1 MEEVLAKSEKLNSSD
16 EVSDCLSSNML
27 PFPFTQFACLLVL
40 FILHTAAQNRF
51 PHGISSIRTSVG
63 RRSLSSNQSSTGKN
77 GTPIKTLRVE
87 KENEIS
93 NPYEFGYQMNDGNG
107 TTQHRQEIRQENG
120 DVKGS
125 YGYIDPYGVYRKVEY
140 YTDETGYHAKVS
152 SNEPGLLNKNSANT
166 IFVVENPPAAALL
179 SRERPSV
186 KNSKQVLT
194 G

>member
-1 MEEVLAKSEKLNSSD
+1 M
-16 EVSDCLSSNML
+16 LS
-27 PFPFTQFACLLVL
+27 FPFAAFICLLGLFVL
-40 FILHTAAQNRF
+40 HSAAQHRF
-51 PHGISSIRTSVG
+51 SYGINSARTSVA
-63 RRSLSSNQSSTGKN
+63 RRSLSTQPASTIKN
-77 GTPIKTLRVE
+77 GLPSKTVRIE

-93 NPYEFGYQMNDGNG
+93 RPYEFGFQMNDGNG
-107 TTQHRQEIRQENG
+107 TTQHRQEMREENG

-125 YGYIDPYGVYRKVEY
+125 YGYVDPYGVYRKVEY

-179 SRERPSV
+179 HKERPAL
-186 KNSKQVLT
+186 KNSKPVFA